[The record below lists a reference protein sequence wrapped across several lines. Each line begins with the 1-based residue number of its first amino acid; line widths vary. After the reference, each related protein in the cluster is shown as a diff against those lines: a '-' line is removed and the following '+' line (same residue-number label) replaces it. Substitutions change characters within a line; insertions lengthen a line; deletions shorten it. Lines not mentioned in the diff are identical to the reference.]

1 MVNILIV
8 FICYCRKNIPFD
20 DLDSEDKISLA
31 LVLLKQLQPYLS
43 ANNLAT
49 EAPQGLQASTSPR
62 KPMQPLTQD
71 DIRRQADEMLR
82 ANGAAGT
89 SQDVDALNGILDNI
103 HVQTKPNQ
111 SLFSN

>member
-1 MVNILIV
+1 M
-8 FICYCRKNIPFD
+8 FICNRRKNTPFEE
-20 DLDSEDKISLA
+20 LEREDKISLA
-31 LVLLKQLQPYLS
+31 LVLLKQLQPFLS

-49 EAPQGLQASTSPR
+49 ETPQGMQAPTSPR

-71 DIRRQADEMLR
+71 DIRRQTDEMLR
-82 ANGAAGT
+82 ANAAAGT
-89 SQDVDALNGILDNI
+89 SQDVEALNGILDNI